1 MILSACH
8 GESEWRIKFDGLQ
21 SVNVKILD
29 EGFLKTFEIN
39 NSLILR
45 LVQNNSY
52 TIMMKASANIGNLV
66 LEKEVDNTGII
77 KFRFPCQFNTY
88 HIYFYVICHII
99 KYSTLIAYTYLK
111 FEKLSYHK
119 ETSNLVSFNFSLP
132 CHHMVETYRMNLL
145 TITKQ
150 ANVTIKLK
158 QFKKFKNLPLKYNFK
173 QNGIYKLS
181 FQFRIC
187 KAWSDETIKHVKIG
201 NDSIIFINRSTYKNK
216 PSLSIMV
223 FPKKLNENGGTVNGM
238 MKLDLSQKN
247 VLIFKKTLK
256 NAKIPKFNYK
266 ISVFIIIYRHKSNE
280 SEARRNITYIIA
292 YKTPEMKQ
300 FYVRFIFHHES
311 IWKKKRIFT
320 KPSLES
326 FEKFLQEIEEY
337 PNHFVR
343 QYKEEKLLV

>member
-187 KAWSDETIKHVKIG
+187 KAWSDETIKHVKI
-201 NDSIIFINRSTYKNK
+201 
-216 PSLSIMV
+216 
-223 FPKKLNENGGTVNGM
+223 ENGGTVNGM

>member
-1 MILSACH
+1 
-8 GESEWRIKFDGLQ
+8 
-21 SVNVKILD
+21 
-29 EGFLKTFEIN
+29 
-39 NSLILR
+39 
-45 LVQNNSY
+45 
-52 TIMMKASANIGNLV
+52 MMKASANIGNLV

-187 KAWSDETIKHVKIG
+187 KAWSDETIKHVKI
-201 NDSIIFINRSTYKNK
+201 
-216 PSLSIMV
+216 
-223 FPKKLNENGGTVNGM
+223 ENGGTVNGM